1 MPETTLYAPLIR
13 APNYGE
19 AEALFWQRFVPPEE
33 DRHLFT
39 TATWHGGFRW
49 FRSPNVIPFEK
60 YTRPDYVG
68 RSVEWSRGG
77 D

>member
-1 MPETTLYAPLIR
+1 MSETTLYAPLIW
-13 APNYGE
+13 AQKGKPK
-19 AEALFWQRFVPPEE
+19 ALFWQRLVPPEE

-68 RSVEWSRGG
+68 RSVGVVERG
-77 D
+77 